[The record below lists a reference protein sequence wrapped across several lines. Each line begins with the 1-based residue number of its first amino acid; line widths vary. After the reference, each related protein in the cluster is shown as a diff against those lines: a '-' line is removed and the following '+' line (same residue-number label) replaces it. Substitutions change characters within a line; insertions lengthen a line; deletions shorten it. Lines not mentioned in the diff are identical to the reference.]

1 MSNEMTFVIMLF
13 WRLFLRTIY
22 LYAFYIV
29 TNSINQWQLIWI
41 YLFSIFLDGFSK
53 VCSLNKNKIIKMQNK
68 KKCSACLAFT
78 LRYCTLT
85 AEVNHCLTG

>member
-1 MSNEMTFVIMLF
+1 MSNKMTFVIMLF
-13 WRLFLRTIY
+13 WRLFWRTIY

-29 TNSINQWQLIWI
+29 TNSINQWQFIWI

-68 KKCSACLAFT
+68 KKM
-78 LRYCTLT
+78 
-85 AEVNHCLTG
+85 